1 LDVAC
6 GIAITGHSRS
16 RNSGHAVPIEGNPA
30 MNNKAYWPKALAL
43 MAACIFIVVIDILP
57 MWVLVAALIIVS
69 AFALRWFLKGP
80 VRR

>member
-1 LDVAC
+1 M
-6 GIAITGHSRS
+6 S
-16 RNSGHAVPIEGNPA
+16 
-30 MNNKAYWPKALAL
+30 NKAYWPKALVL